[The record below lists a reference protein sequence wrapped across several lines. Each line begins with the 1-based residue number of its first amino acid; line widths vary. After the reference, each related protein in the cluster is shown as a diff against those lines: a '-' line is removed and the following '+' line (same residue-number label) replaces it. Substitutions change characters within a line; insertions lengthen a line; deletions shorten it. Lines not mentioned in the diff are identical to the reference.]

1 MLERDG
7 WRNVRNGWNECGG
20 RCRHNMAAGWTGRLR
35 GMQDGGVR
43 KNATAWTFK
52 RTLERGWTLEREN
65 ERGKS

>member
-1 MLERDG
+1 MLKGD
-7 WRNVRNGWNECGG
+7 GWNECGG

-52 RTLERGWTLEREN
+52 RTLERDGC
-65 ERGKS
+65 